1 MTELDAGVTL
11 LNGTGAYSGQ
21 DKRVVLCVIK
31 KSLVSKALRLI
42 KNVDSSSFAIITT
55 ANEVFGRATSS
66 TVKAAF
72 KRRAG
77 LFRKGRAS
85 GRARRKVL
93 FFMLL
98 PSRSRAVRA

>member
-1 MTELDAGVTL
+1 MNGSNEAKMIILVSDKHEEITGRLMTELDAGVTL

-55 ANEVFGRATSS
+55 ANEVFGEGY
-66 TVKAAF
+66 KLHGENGF
-72 KRRAG
+72 
-77 LFRKGRAS
+77 
-85 GRARRKVL
+85 
-93 FFMLL
+93 
-98 PSRSRAVRA
+98 